1 MVAVRGAGA
10 LPAAACK
17 RRYTASALAPFCADT
32 MLGGWPLAGNTD
44 PCERHLT
51 DRSDL
56 RRGRLQTAVPLHGG
70 RLARVVLAP
79 RARTFGP
86 SSLQGEGGGG
96 GSGGTDGLIWTCRLP
111 GRASALRQ
119 SAWPHAGGGGL
130 GGGLQ
135 PGGFWPRRP
144 AAGGRLAVLTLI
156 RPACKPSHGADAASP
171 VASRP
176 LSTSTGTARAGRRL
190 CGRRR
195 GARGPA

>member
-32 MLGGWPLAGNTD
+32 MLDGWPLAGTTD

-86 SSLQGEGGGG
+86 SSLQGEGGGRQRRHG
-96 GSGGTDGLIWTCRLP
+96 WTDLDVPAAGPCLRLCSSLHGSMPAAEVW
-111 GRASALRQ
+111 
-119 SAWPHAGGGGL
+119 GGGP
-130 GGGLQ
+130 Q

-176 LSTSTGTARAGRRL
+176 LSTSTGTARAGCRL